1 MKMVL
6 LRLADW
12 LYRYCYPIY
21 YPLYSL
27 WKAVSERRERTLMRN
42 MISPGMIVADI
53 GANIGIYTR
62 MFSGLT
68 GATGQVHAFE
78 PAPANFEK
86 LEATVNGLS
95 NVSLRHAAVGAGSGT
110 IKLYV
115 SNELNVDHRTFDSGD
130 GRASIDVPLVRL
142 DDYFSPGQR
151 VDFIKIDVQGYEL
164 SVLQGAER
172 VLRENRDIRIFMEF
186 WPYGLSKAFV
196 NPSEL
201 TQFLEMLNFEFR
213 NIADPPGTA
222 FSYESLDPTNAGQYC
237 NLVVARRASA
247 KQDIN

>member
-1 MKMVL
+1 MVL

-12 LYRYCYPIY
+12 LYRHCYPLY
-21 YPLYSL
+21 YPLYSV
-27 WKAVSERRERTLMRN
+27 WKAVSERRERALMRE

-62 MFSGLT
+62 MFSALT
-68 GATGQVHAFE
+68 GATGHVHAFE

-86 LEATVNGLS
+86 LEATVSGLS
-95 NVSLRHAAVGAGSGT
+95 NVSLRHAAVGAASGT
-110 IKLYV
+110 TRLYV
-115 SNELNVDHRTFDSGD
+115 SAELNVDHRTFDSGD
-130 GRASIDVPLVRL
+130 GRVSIDVPLVKL

-172 VLRENRDIRIFMEF
+172 VLRENRDIRVFMEF
-186 WPYGLSKAFV
+186 WPYGLSKASV

-201 TQFLEMLNFEFR
+201 TQFLKMLNFEFH

-222 FSYESLDPTNAGQYC
+222 FNDESLDPKNAGQYC
-237 NLVVARRASA
+237 NLIVARRAPA
-247 KQDIN
+247 HPNIT

>member
-1 MKMVL
+1 MVL

-12 LYRYCYPIY
+12 LYRYCYPVY
-21 YPLYSL
+21 YPLYSV
-27 WKAVSERRERTLMRN
+27 WKAVSERRERKLMRG
-42 MISPGMIVADI
+42 MISPAMTVVDV

-62 MFSGLT
+62 MFSALT
-68 GATGQVHAFE
+68 GAAGHVHAFE

-95 NVSLRHAAVGAGSGT
+95 NVSLQHAAVGAGNGT

-172 VLRENRDIRIFMEF
+172 ILRENRDIRIFMEF
-186 WPYGLSKAFV
+186 WPYGLSKASV

-201 TQFLEMLNFEFR
+201 TGFLEKLNFEFH

-222 FSYESLDPTNAGQYC
+222 FDHGRLDPNNAGQYC
-237 NLVVARRASA
+237 NLIVARKAPANR
-247 KQDIN
+247 DIS

>member
-1 MKMVL
+1 MAL

-27 WKAVSERRERTLMRN
+27 WKAVSERRERTLMRD
-42 MISPGMIVADI
+42 MISPGMIIADI

-62 MFSGLT
+62 MFSALT
-68 GATGQVHAFE
+68 GTTGHVHAFE

-86 LEATVNGLS
+86 LEATVHGLK
-95 NVSLRHAAVGAGSGT
+95 NVSLRHAAVGEDTGT

-130 GRASIDVPLVRL
+130 RRASIDVPLVKL
-142 DDYFSPGQR
+142 DDYFLPGQQ

-164 SVLQGAER
+164 SVLKGAER

-186 WPYGLSKAFV
+186 WPYGLSKAVV

-201 TQFLEMLNFEFR
+201 TQFLEMLNFEFH

-222 FSYESLDPTNAGQYC
+222 LDCGSLDPSNAGQYC
-237 NLVVARRASA
+237 NLIVARRASA
-247 KQDIN
+247 KHDIS

>member
-1 MKMVL
+1 MIL

-27 WKAVSERRERTLMRN
+27 WKAISERRERRLMCY
-42 MISPGMIVADI
+42 MISPGMTVADI

-62 MFSGLT
+62 MFSALT
-68 GATGQVHAFE
+68 GATGHVHAFE

-86 LEATVNGLS
+86 LEATVSGLS

-130 GRASIDVPLVRL
+130 GRASIDVPLVKL

-172 VLRENRDIRIFMEF
+172 ILRENRDIRIFMEF
-186 WPYGLSKAFV
+186 WPYGLSKASV
-196 NPSEL
+196 DPSEL
-201 TQFLEMLNFEFR
+201 IQFLEKLNFEFH

-222 FSYESLDPTNAGQYC
+222 FDYGSLDPSNAGQYC
-237 NLVVARRASA
+237 NLIVARRASA
-247 KQDIN
+247 NHNIN

>member
-1 MKMVL
+1 MVL

-12 LYRYCYPIY
+12 LYRHCYPLY
-21 YPLYSL
+21 YPLYSV
-27 WKAVSERRERTLMRN
+27 WKAVSERRERTLMRE

-62 MFSGLT
+62 MFSALT
-68 GATGQVHAFE
+68 GATGHVHAFE

-86 LEATVNGLS
+86 LEATVSGLS
-95 NVSLRHAAVGAGSGT
+95 NVSLQHAAVGAASGT
-110 IKLYV
+110 TRLYV
-115 SNELNVDHRTFDSGD
+115 SSELNVDHRTFDSGD
-130 GRASIDVPLVRL
+130 GRVSIDVPLVKL

-172 VLRENRDIRIFMEF
+172 VLRENRDVRVFMEF
-186 WPYGLSKAFV
+186 WPYGLSKASV

-201 TQFLEMLNFEFR
+201 TRFLSMLNFEFH

-222 FSYESLDPTNAGQYC
+222 FNHESLDPNNAGQYC
-237 NLVVARRASA
+237 NLIVARRAPA
-247 KQDIN
+247 NPKTT

>member
-1 MKMVL
+1 MVL

-12 LYRYCYPIY
+12 LYRHCYPVY

-27 WKAVSERRERTLMRN
+27 WKAISEQRERRLMRN
-42 MISPGMIVADI
+42 MISPAMIVVDI

-62 MFSGLT
+62 MFSALA
-68 GATGQVHAFE
+68 GASGHVHAFE
-78 PAPANFEK
+78 PAPANFQK

-95 NVSLRHAAVGAGSGT
+95 NVSLRHAAVGAESGT

-130 GRASIDVPLVRL
+130 GRASIDVPLVKL
-142 DDYFSPGQR
+142 DDYFSPGQQ

-172 VLRENRDIRIFMEF
+172 VLRENQDIRIFMEF
-186 WPYGLSKAFV
+186 WPYGLLKASV
-196 NPSEL
+196 DPSEL
-201 TQFLEMLNFEFR
+201 TKFLKALNFEFH
-213 NIADPPGTA
+213 NIVDPPGTA
-222 FSYESLDPTNAGQYC
+222 FDHRILDPRNAGEYC
-237 NLVVARRASA
+237 NLVVARKAPENHNVS
-247 KQDIN
+247 

>member
-1 MKMVL
+1 MVL

-21 YPLYSL
+21 HPLYSL
-27 WKAVSERRERTLMRN
+27 WKVVSERRERRLMRD
-42 MISPGMIVADI
+42 MISPAMIVVDV

-62 MFSGLT
+62 MFSSLT
-68 GATGQVHAFE
+68 GTAGHVHAFE

-86 LEATVNGLS
+86 LETTVNGLS

-130 GRASIDVPLVRL
+130 GRASIDVPLVKL

-172 VLRENRDIRIFMEF
+172 VLRENHDIRIFMEF

-196 NPSEL
+196 DPSEL
-201 TQFLEMLNFEFR
+201 TQFLEMLNFEFH
-213 NIADPPGTA
+213 NIADPPGA
-222 FSYESLDPTNAGQYC
+222 VFDYRRLDPNNAGQYC
-237 NLVVARRASA
+237 NLIVARKASCTH
-247 KQDIN
+247 DIN